1 MRYVLAAL
9 VLLPTLAL
17 VAGMLRGRARVK
29 ACCAIDPAA
38 DLRMRR

>member
-1 MRYVLAAL
+1 MGAL

-17 VAGMLRGRARVK
+17 LAGMLRGRARVK
-29 ACCAIDPAA
+29 ACCPVDPTA

>member
-1 MRYVLAAL
+1 MAAL
-9 VLLPTLAL
+9 ALLPTLAL

-29 ACCAIDPAA
+29 ACCTVDPAA